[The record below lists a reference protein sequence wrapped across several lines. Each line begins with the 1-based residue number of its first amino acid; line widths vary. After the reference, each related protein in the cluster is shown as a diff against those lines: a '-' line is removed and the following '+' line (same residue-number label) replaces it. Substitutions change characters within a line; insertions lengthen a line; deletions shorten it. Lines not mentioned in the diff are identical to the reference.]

1 MSDTLS
7 SLKEEVNRL
16 GFVKNEKI
24 SLFDYFTGN
33 EKNQI
38 DTLSL
43 LNDFCDIDEKRQF
56 LRSLISPPATLQS
69 TSVEDLTSGFG
80 QMSVSGGPV
89 GANTSILSEIVQVIK
104 ENSAVIKECSEIMK
118 ECSGIMKECSGIMK
132 ECSNRSLGVLIRIE
146 KRENRDPKLPSKA
159 VEVVMQTLPPSITNP
174 IFFTLKV
181 P

>member
-1 MSDTLS
+1 MTDTLS

-24 SLFDYFTGN
+24 SLFGYFAGN

-38 DTLSL
+38 DALSL
-43 LNDFCDIDEKRQF
+43 LDDFCDIDEKRKY
-56 LRSLISPPATLQS
+56 LRSLISPPKQPVAATLQS
-69 TSVEDLTSGFG
+69 TSVEALTSGFG

-104 ENSAVIKECSEIMK
+104 ENSAIIKECSEIM
-118 ECSGIMKECSGIMK
+118 
-132 ECSNRSLGVLIRIE
+132 NRSLGVLIRIE

-159 VEVVMQTLPPSITNP
+159 VEMQSLPPSITNP
-174 IFFTLKV
+174 IFCTLKA